1 MAVRAGSVEDRDD
14 DPPELATPKAESCTG
29 LVVDVAMLTVM
40 FVDAL
45 DALDRRGT
53 QDDLE
58 DDAYGADDHGGDHYQ
73 KVLEQYA
80 EREQNDTERRQGVE
94 AT

>member
-1 MAVRAGSVEDRDD
+1 MRALEQAS
-14 DPPELATPKAESCTG
+14 
-29 LVVDVAMLTVM
+29 
-40 FVDAL
+40 

-80 EREQNDTERRQGVE
+80 EREQNDTERTQAAR
-94 AT
+94 TRCC